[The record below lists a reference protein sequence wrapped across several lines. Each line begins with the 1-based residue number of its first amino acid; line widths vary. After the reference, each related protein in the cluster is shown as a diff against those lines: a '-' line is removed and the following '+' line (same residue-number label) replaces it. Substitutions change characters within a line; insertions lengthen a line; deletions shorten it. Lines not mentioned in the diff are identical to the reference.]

1 MLKIGDYVS
10 CRWRGG
16 VIEGQGVLDDFV
28 GLSTPSKQFTDSVFQ
43 IGVRNRVAAAMDFE
57 EFKARHAE
65 SQRVQVRPGTSAA
78 AKNAHWLITITCCT
92 RAFYDAPR
100 AG

>member
-10 CRWRGG
+10 FRWQGG

-65 SQRVQVRPGTSAA
+65 SQRVQVRRPLQPRMLTGCLRLRVA
-78 AKNAHWLITITCCT
+78 